1 MANVLE
7 SAAVLVGILTPLVAV
22 PLTFITFYLRSL
34 RDNQKVW
41 HGEFLRRAEMTERA
55 TAELRRRVR
64 DFERD
69 YTTKEEWLRESVLAR
84 RALERLNEERV
95 RIDAAVRA
103 LFADGPAGAHGAG
116 GGDQVSAHAQS
127 GPGRAAD
134 FEEDN

>member
-84 RALERLNEERV
+84 RAHTARAEAIKSRLMR
-95 RIDAAVRA
+95 RAA
-103 LFADGPAGAHGAG
+103 PAGRPISKRIIEHGQRTRQHAHQT
-116 GGDQVSAHAQS
+116 DSQ
-127 GPGRAAD
+127 
-134 FEEDN
+134 